1 MIPIKLI
8 PAALLLT
15 CVLPAMGEDSIP
27 EGSDESNPIHHTVKT
42 RDSTG

>member
-15 CVLPAMGEDSIP
+15 CVLPALGEEQYS
-27 EGSDESNPIHHTVKT
+27 
-42 RDSTG
+42 RRL